1 MSTDELSVQP
11 KSNVTSITSPSKEE
25 VHTDSAAGDL
35 ATLRNLMAGPVL
47 ERQAAMEKEI
57 EELKSRLSDLDRRS
71 DDCSEVLA
79 QSVNRLHDKGEYLD
93 VELEPE
99 IYSGVQR
106 SFKNQPERMA
116 ELMYPILGPA
126 VRKLVASLFQRSQT
140 DPGKPY
146 QVEQLFLIHK
156 ETSILLSQAVMN
168 EDAARDADLVS
179 GMLEAIRSFV
189 TDAFSLHEFDGMNSI
204 NLGDLTVWV
213 EWGPKA
219 VLAVVI
225 RGFPDDSLREY
236 YADILQQIHRDYA
249 PELES
254 FDGDDSCF
262 AALDIATLSQKQSAL
277 STGKSLL
284 QTWLS
289 MPRICLAATAL
300 IMFTLASAVS
310 DNRQWNTMMSR
321 LLVEPGVVVVDTQR
335 NWGRDSLT
343 ILVDPLAAPT
353 EHIARRAG
361 IDKSQTNITW
371 HSFQSQDAAI
381 VQRRESLNR
390 LFTESRR
397 APGMSAP
404 FTKTKIAQ

>member
-11 KSNVTSITSPSKEE
+11 KSNVASIVSPSRVELS
-25 VHTDSAAGDL
+25 TDSAAGDL

-47 ERQAAMEKEI
+47 EQQAALEKEI
-57 EELKSRLSDLDRRS
+57 EELKRRLSDLDQRS

-79 QSVNRLHDKGEYLD
+79 QSVNRLHDRDKYLD

-99 IYSGVQR
+99 IFSGVQN

-249 PELES
+249 QELES
-254 FDGDDSCF
+254 FDGDDSSF
-262 AALDIATLSQKQSAL
+262 AALDIATLSQTQPVL
-277 STGKSLL
+277 SSGKSLL
-284 QTWLS
+284 KTWLS
-289 MPRICLAATAL
+289 LPRVCLAATAL
-300 IMFTLASAVS
+300 IMFTLASSVS

-321 LLVEPGVVVVDTQR
+321 LSAEPGVVVVDTER
-335 NWGRDSLT
+335 NWGQDSLT
-343 ILVDPLAAPT
+343 ILVDPLAAST
-353 EHIARRAG
+353 EQIERKAG

-381 VQRRESLNR
+381 LQRRQSQNR
-390 LFTESRR
+390 LFTESER
-397 APGMSAP
+397 APRMSAP
-404 FTKTKIAQ
+404 LTKTSVAQ